1 MKKKKVTPFD
11 IINTTIFVL
20 LGLLCIF
27 PFYYIFINTISGN
40 DLVSNG
46 TIMFLPKKIHF
57 NNYLEVFKIQ
67 GLFPAFFVSVARTVV
82 GTGFTVI
89 AATFLGYA
97 MTKQEFWK
105 RKFWYRFIIIT
116 MYLNAGIIPAYINMK
131 NLGLLNS
138 FWVYVLPALATPFN
152 VILTKT
158 YIESIPESL
167 EESAELDGAGY
178 LKRFSY
184 VVFPLA
190 KPIVAT
196 VAIFAA
202 VQQWNSFMDTVMYMT
217 KNNFYTLQYI
227 LYKYLNEVNTLA
239 QMMQQ
244 NASSITNSAQLGLTP
259 VSIRFTITAV
269 TVLPILMVYP
279 FFQRY
284 IVKGVMI
291 GAVKG

>member
-1 MKKKKVTPFD
+1 MTAFD
-11 IINTTIFVL
+11 IFN
-20 LGLLCIF
+20 LCIFILLALACAF

-40 DLVSNG
+40 DLVAKG
-46 TIMFLPKKIHF
+46 AITFLPKDIHF
-57 NNYLEVFKIQ
+57 NNYLEVFKIK
-67 GLFPAFFVSVARTVV
+67 GLFPAFFVSVARTLI

-89 AATFLGYA
+89 SAAFLGYA
-97 MTKQEFWK
+97 MSKQEYWN
-105 RKFWYRFIIIT
+105 RKFWYRFIVIT

-138 FWVYVLPALATPFN
+138 FWVYVLPALASPFN

-158 YIESIPESL
+158 YIESIPDSL
-167 EESAELDGAGY
+167 EESAALDGAGY
-178 LKRFSY
+178 LKRFFY

-217 KNNFYTLQYI
+217 KGNFYTLQYI
-227 LYKYLNEVNTLA
+227 LYKHLNEVNTLA

-244 NASSITNSAQLGLTP
+244 NSTAITSSAQLTLTP
-259 VSIRFTITAV
+259 ASIRFTITAV
-269 TVLPILMVYP
+269 TVLPILLVYP

>member
-1 MKKKKVTPFD
+1 MRKKKMTAFD
-11 IINTTIFVL
+11 IFN
-20 LGLLCIF
+20 LCIFILLALACAF

-40 DLVSNG
+40 DLVAKG
-46 TIMFLPKKIHF
+46 AITFLPKDIHF
-57 NNYLEVFKIQ
+57 NNYLEVFKIK
-67 GLFPAFFVSVARTVV
+67 GLFPAFFVSVARTLI

-89 AATFLGYA
+89 SAAFLGYA
-97 MTKQEFWK
+97 MSKQEYWN
-105 RKFWYRFIIIT
+105 RKFWYRFIVIT

-138 FWVYVLPALATPFN
+138 FWVYVLPALASPFN

-158 YIESIPESL
+158 YIESIPDSL
-167 EESAELDGAGY
+167 EESAALDGAGY
-178 LKRFSY
+178 LKRFFY

-217 KNNFYTLQYI
+217 KGNFYTLQYI
-227 LYKYLNEVNTLA
+227 LYKHLNEVNTLA

-244 NASSITNSAQLGLTP
+244 NSTAITSSAQLTLTP
-259 VSIRFTITAV
+259 ASIRFTITAV
-269 TVLPILMVYP
+269 TVLPILLVYP